1 MNLVLKNKPNIR
13 SHILSR
19 RNADWSEQIISVIL
33 FLKFRIIACELLLY
47 KIHKTKSSTMQIAG
61 NIILFLALLAAG
73 SLFKMTFLQ
82 KMPGGD
88 YGVGYSW
95 VLLMFLAAFWIFM
108 ALVACV
114 IGLGGGFGWLS
125 LGRFAHGG
133 ILVLCFLIL
142 ILGANLG
149 MRGSYKIVSVL
160 GLVSGVLTPLVLMM
174 ASAVLLN
181 DSLKTTV
188 SAQLVK
194 WGLSGVLGLN
204 SLILATIILGMV
216 ISRLH
221 IHWPRLS
228 NELDDFQ
235 LGILK
240 QIEECDASK
249 DITSLFIF
257 SGNNQPKQ
265 IREKALLKIKSKPDW
280 QEDLLKT
287 FEGGGVDEAFRF
299 ILSNDVE
306 DKAWFAKGVE
316 KGIWSQARFIRE
328 NLRSTNHPS
337 NLYEG
342 QFSTEVRH
350 ALEAADQFQ
359 DQGVDFKPAVQELRN
374 ALEEPVGFEKPEFS
388 CIKRLDKWL
397 KKH

>member
-1 MNLVLKNKPNIR
+1 
-13 SHILSR
+13 
-19 RNADWSEQIISVIL
+19 
-33 FLKFRIIACELLLY
+33 
-47 KIHKTKSSTMQIAG
+47 MQIAG
-61 NIILFLALLAAG
+61 NILLFLALLAAG
-73 SLFKMTFLQ
+73 SLFKMTFFE

-95 VLLMFLAAFWIFM
+95 VLLMFLAAFWICM

-114 IGLGGGFGWLS
+114 IGVGGGYAWLS

-133 ILVLCFLIL
+133 ILVLCFLVM

-149 MRGSYKIVSVL
+149 MRGSYKMFSVL
-160 GLVSGVLTPLVLMM
+160 GLVSTVLTPLVLMM

-181 DSLKTTV
+181 DGLKATV

-216 ISRLH
+216 VTKLNINWRQ
-221 IHWPRLS
+221 LS
-228 NELDDFQ
+228 NKLDNFEM
-235 LGILK
+235 GILK
-240 QIEECDASK
+240 QIDECDASK
-249 DITSLFIF
+249 GITSLFIY
-257 SGNNQPKQ
+257 SGNNQPRA

-287 FEGGGVDEAFRF
+287 LEGDGADEAFRY
-299 ILSNDVE
+299 ILDNEVD
-306 DKAWFAKGVE
+306 DRARFARGVE
-316 KGIWSQARFIRE
+316 KGIWSQARLIRE
-328 NLRSTNHPS
+328 GLRRCNLPS
-337 NLYEG
+337 NLYKG
-342 QFSTEVRH
+342 QFSSEVER

-359 DQGVDFKPAVQELRN
+359 DLGVDFKPAVQELRN
-374 ALEEPVGFEKPEFS
+374 ALEEPIAYDKPEFS
-388 CIKRLDKWL
+388 CIKQLDKWL

>member
-1 MNLVLKNKPNIR
+1 
-13 SHILSR
+13 
-19 RNADWSEQIISVIL
+19 
-33 FLKFRIIACELLLY
+33 
-47 KIHKTKSSTMQIAG
+47 MQIAG
-61 NIILFLALLAAG
+61 NILLFLALLAAG

-95 VLLMFLAAFWIFM
+95 VLLMLLAAFWICL

-114 IGLGGGFGWLS
+114 IGLGGGYAWLS

-133 ILVLCFLIL
+133 ILVLCFLVL

-149 MRGSYKIVSVL
+149 MRGSYKVVSVL
-160 GLVSGVLTPLVLMM
+160 GLVSSVLTPLVLMM

-181 DSLKTTV
+181 DGLKATV

-216 ISRLH
+216 ATRLH
-221 IHWPRLS
+221 IHWPRSS

-280 QEDLLKT
+280 QEDLYNTL
-287 FEGGGVDEAFRF
+287 EGDGVDQAFRF
-299 ILSNDVE
+299 LISNDVD
-306 DKAWFAKGVE
+306 DKERFAKGIYQ
-316 KGIWSQARFIRE
+316 GILNQARLIRE
-328 NLRSTNHPS
+328 GLRRCSHPS
-337 NLYEG
+337 HVYVG
-342 QFSTEVRH
+342 QFSWEVGH
-350 ALEAADQFQ
+350 SLELVDKFK
-359 DQGVDFKPAVQELRN
+359 DLGVDYKPAVQELRN
-374 ALEEPVGFEKPEFS
+374 ALEEPIAYDKPVFS
-388 CIKRLDKWL
+388 CIKHLDKWL

>member
-1 MNLVLKNKPNIR
+1 LLIVLKNNPIIK
-13 SHILSR
+13 SHILSK
-19 RNADWSEQIISVIL
+19 RNDDSTAQIISGLL
-33 FLKFRIIACELLLY
+33 FLKFRIIACELLTY
-47 KIHKTKSSTMQIAG
+47 RIHKTKSSIMQIAG
-61 NIILFLALLAAG
+61 NILLFLALLAAG

-95 VLLMFLAAFWIFM
+95 VLLMFLAAFWICM

-114 IGLGGGFGWLS
+114 IGLGGGYTWLS

-133 ILVLCFLIL
+133 ILVLCFLVL

-149 MRGSYKIVSVL
+149 MRGSYKMVSVL
-160 GLVSGVLTPLVLMM
+160 GLVSSVLTPLVLMM

-181 DSLKTTV
+181 DGLKATV

-204 SLILATIILGMV
+204 SLILTTIILGMV

-221 IHWPRLS
+221 IHWPRSS

-257 SGNNQPKQ
+257 SGDNQPRA
-265 IREKALLKIKSKPDW
+265 IREKAVLKIKSKPDW
-280 QEDLLKT
+280 QEDLLKM
-287 FEGGGVDEAFRF
+287 FEGDGVDEAFRF
-299 ILSNDVE
+299 ILSSDVE
-306 DKAWFAKGVE
+306 DKARFARGVE
-316 KGIWSQARFIRE
+316 KGIWSQARLIRE
-328 NLRSTNHPS
+328 DLRRSNHPS

-374 ALEEPVGFEKPEFS
+374 ALEEPIGFEKPEFS

>member
-1 MNLVLKNKPNIR
+1 
-13 SHILSR
+13 
-19 RNADWSEQIISVIL
+19 
-33 FLKFRIIACELLLY
+33 
-47 KIHKTKSSTMQIAG
+47 MQIAG
-61 NIILFLALLAAG
+61 NILLFLALVAAG

-95 VLLMFLAAFWIFM
+95 VLLLLLAAFWICI

-114 IGLGGGFGWLS
+114 IGLGGGYAWLS

-133 ILVLCFLIL
+133 ILVLSFLIL
-142 ILGANLG
+142 MLGANLG
-149 MRGSYKIVSVL
+149 MEASFRTVPVL
-160 GLVSGVLTPLVLMM
+160 GLVSGILTPLVLII
-174 ASAVLLN
+174 ASVILLN
-181 DSLKTTV
+181 DGLKTTV
-188 SAQLVK
+188 SPHLVK

-204 SLILATIILGMV
+204 SLILATIILGMIV
-216 ISRLH
+216 SRLN
-221 IHWPRLS
+221 IYWPRSS

-240 QIEECDASK
+240 QIDECDASK

-280 QEDLLKT
+280 QEDLLKM

-299 ILSNDVE
+299 ILSNDVD
-306 DKAWFAKGVE
+306 DKARFAKGVE
-316 KGIWSQARFIRE
+316 KGIWSQARLIRE
-328 NLRSTNHPS
+328 SFRRSSIPEH
-337 NLYEG
+337 LYEG

-359 DQGVDFKPAVQELRN
+359 DQGVDFKPAVKELRN
-374 ALEEPVGFEKPEFS
+374 ALEEPIGFEKPEFS